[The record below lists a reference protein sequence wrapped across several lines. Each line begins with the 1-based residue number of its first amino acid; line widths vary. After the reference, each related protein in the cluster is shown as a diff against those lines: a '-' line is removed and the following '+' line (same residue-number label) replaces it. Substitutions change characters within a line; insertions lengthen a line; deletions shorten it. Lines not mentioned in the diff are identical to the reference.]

1 MHVIVRSL
9 KATFI
14 TAVKRDFKIKV
25 SILSSNLILQAA
37 ELACVLPRYH
47 LNTIKLTDFPLEAF
61 SAFILIWPHGN
72 TALSVTHAQ
81 PHIPFT
87 LSTVSYH
94 VMMWREV
101 KGVLLT

>member
-1 MHVIVRSL
+1 MFLRRMHVIVRSM

-37 ELACVLPRYH
+37 ELACVLPRYL

-61 SAFILIWPHGN
+61 SAFILI
-72 TALSVTHAQ
+72 
-81 PHIPFT
+81 
-87 LSTVSYH
+87 
-94 VMMWREV
+94 
-101 KGVLLT
+101 